1 MLECTI
7 NEEGKKQTN
16 ENVESSPMTASKC
29 TAPGKGETIK
39 KRSFLII
46 RRDNIITDFT
56 CLQ

>member
-46 RRDNIITDFT
+46 MRSGVTI
-56 CLQ
+56 L